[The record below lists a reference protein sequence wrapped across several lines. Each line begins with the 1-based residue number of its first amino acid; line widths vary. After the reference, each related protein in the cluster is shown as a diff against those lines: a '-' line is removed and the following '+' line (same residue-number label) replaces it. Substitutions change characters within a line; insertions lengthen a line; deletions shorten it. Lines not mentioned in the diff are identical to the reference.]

1 MHYITN
7 AEQPKAIPI
16 PGMCIMCIMCCVS
29 CSGRLIIILVAQLSL
44 ASKEAAN
51 GYTPYHKI
59 NKLGMH
65 IRKEMWL
72 T

>member
-1 MHYITN
+1 MTLDILDDVIT
-7 AEQPKAIPI
+7 
-16 PGMCIMCIMCCVS
+16 
-29 CSGRLIIILVAQLSL
+29 LVAQLSL

-51 GYTPYHKI
+51 GYTPYLKI

>member
-1 MHYITN
+1 MISVPHFIQYLCPN
-7 AEQPKAIPI
+7 WSDSR
-16 PGMCIMCIMCCVS
+16 CVAK
-29 CSGRLIIILVAQLSL
+29 RVIVAQLSL

>member
-1 MHYITN
+1 MK
-7 AEQPKAIPI
+7 AEKQSGLSTYTDHQFSLHKVHNVI
-16 PGMCIMCIMCCVS
+16 IMPL
-29 CSGRLIIILVAQLSL
+29 RFVAQLSL
-44 ASKEAAN
+44 ASKLAAN

>member
-1 MHYITN
+1 MSHMY
-7 AEQPKAIPI
+7 
-16 PGMCIMCIMCCVS
+16 
-29 CSGRLIIILVAQLSL
+29 SGLNHIHISDTVIVLVAQLSL

>member
-1 MHYITN
+1 MLLMYIYR
-7 AEQPKAIPI
+7 
-16 PGMCIMCIMCCVS
+16 GCCIHVYVCVLHDIVLS
-29 CSGRLIIILVAQLSL
+29 LYVFVAQLSL

>member
-1 MHYITN
+1 MRLNTPRLNINTCSP
-7 AEQPKAIPI
+7 AE
-16 PGMCIMCIMCCVS
+16 
-29 CSGRLIIILVAQLSL
+29 L

-65 IRKEMWL
+65 IGKEMWL

>member
-1 MHYITN
+1 MR
-7 AEQPKAIPI
+7 AELSLHLSHA
-16 PGMCIMCIMCCVS
+16 
-29 CSGRLIIILVAQLSL
+29 LIHIVAQLSL